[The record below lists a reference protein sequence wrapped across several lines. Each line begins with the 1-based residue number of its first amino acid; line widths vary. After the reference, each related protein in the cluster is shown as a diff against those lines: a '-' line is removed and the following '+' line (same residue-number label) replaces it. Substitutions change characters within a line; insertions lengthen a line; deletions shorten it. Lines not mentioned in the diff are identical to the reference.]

1 MISHKENQIV
11 TIALDCM
18 GGDNAPRSVVEGA
31 NLIAQKDP
39 NVRFLLYGKS
49 SIVRKYLE
57 QLPELEKVATVYHTD
72 NFITNDEKPSKALR
86 IKDSS
91 MRMAI
96 TAVKEEK
103 ADAIVSAGNTGALM
117 AISKLV
123 LRPLPS
129 IDRPALVARIPNG
142 KGGMTVFL
150 DMGANIECDSDNLC
164 QFAVMGHAF
173 AKTVLKKE
181 KPTLAL
187 LNVGSEDMKGS
198 DSIKTAHQMLKNSVL
213 SDCYL
218 GYVEGDDITK
228 GTADVIITDGFSG
241 NIALKS
247 IEGTVRLIVS
257 MLKNAFTSSIFSKL
271 GYILGK
277 TALRRVF
284 DRMNPKLN
292 NGALFAGLNGIAIKS
307 HGNADGESYANAI
320 KVAISLV
327 REKTNDKIIEEVNM
341 FDFDDEE

>member
-1 MISHKENQIV
+1 MIDRKNTKIV

-18 GGDNAPRSVVEGA
+18 GGDHAPRSVIEGA
-31 NLIAQKDP
+31 NIIAEKDP
-39 NVRFLLYGKS
+39 DARFLMYGKS
-49 SIVRKYLE
+49 SVIRRYLNKC
-57 QLPELEKVATVYHTD
+57 PELEKVTTVYHTD
-72 NFITNDEKPSKALR
+72 SFITNEEKPSKALR

-96 TAVKEEK
+96 TSVKEGK

-129 IDRPALVARIPNG
+129 IERPALVARMPNG
-142 KGGMTVFL
+142 KGDTTVFL

-181 KPTLAL
+181 KPTIGL

-198 DSIKTAHQMLKNSVL
+198 DSVKAAHIALRESPLN
-213 SDCYL
+213 DCYI
-218 GYVEGDDITK
+218 GYVEGDDIAK
-228 GTADVIITDGFSG
+228 GTADVIVSDGFSG
-241 NIALKS
+241 NIALKAT
-247 IEGTVRLIVS
+247 EGTVKLIME
-257 MLKNAFTSSIFSKL
+257 MLKNAFSSSFMSKL
-271 GYILGK
+271 GYLLAKAGMKRIFK
-277 TALRRVF
+277 RI
-284 DRMNPKLN
+284 DPKLH
-292 NGALFAGLNGIAIKS
+292 NGALFAGLKGITIKS

-320 KVAISLV
+320 KVAVSLV
-327 REKTNDKIIEEVNM
+327 REKTNEKIMEEINM
-341 FDFDDEE
+341 FDFDED